1 MEKMNQKECI
11 NIKFSEGPGIFDN
24 HYGYPEIDKQE
35 KYNGPTGKVVNIQW
49 IQAHAG
55 LDFFFSYGKNLS
67 FDIDGDKNRFMGW
80 PKNQP
85 RTRPESSV
93 DHMRKTITCNFSQ
106 GG

>member
-1 MEKMNQKECI
+1 MEKMNQRECI
-11 NIKFSEGPGIFDN
+11 DIKFSEGPGIFDN
-24 HYGYPEIDKQE
+24 HYWYPEIDEQE
-35 KYNGPTGKVVNIQW
+35 KYNWPTGKVVDIQW

-55 LDFFFSYGKNLS
+55 LDFFFSYGKNLN

-85 RTRPESSV
+85 RTWPESSV
-93 DHMRKTITCNFSQ
+93 DYMRKTITCNFSQ